1 MESCQ
6 FEYMSGKSVFL
17 RVWLPE
23 GNQNL
28 KGVILMLHGM
38 AEHGARYDWMASMMN
53 EKGYGF
59 YLADL
64 PGHGNSIGQDRP
76 LAHIDGFKGWKEM
89 CMITSKLI
97 EHIEQEHKGTGL
109 ILYGHSMG
117 SLLAR
122 LFILYNP
129 ASPNKIILTGTPYQD
144 SLTLKMS
151 LVLVK
156 FLSLFY
162 GPYKI
167 HKGFNRIFSTTLSG
181 KFKNDPPFSWLST
194 DSKLVEKYVNDPK
207 CGFDCSLGFF
217 EGLIKAN
224 LELIRIENKALPWQ
238 KKHFFLVSGAEDPVT
253 HYGKS
258 LQQVSGRYAKK
269 NALSIETWKVDHA
282 RHEVHNEPEWKDE
295 LVKRIIDWL
304 EKDN

>member
-1 MESCQ
+1 MESYH
-6 FEYMSGKSVFL
+6 FEYMTGKSVFL
-17 RVWLPE
+17 RIWLPE
-23 GNQNL
+23 GNRNL

-38 AEHGARYDWMASMMN
+38 AEHGARYDWMAKMMN
-53 EKGYGF
+53 DKGYGF
-59 YLADL
+59 YLADH
-64 PGHGNSIGQDRP
+64 PGHGDSIGQDRP
-76 LAHIDGFKGWKEM
+76 LAHIDGFEGWKEM

-97 EHIEQEHKGTGL
+97 GHIEQQHQGTQL

-122 LFILYNP
+122 LFIHYNP
-129 ASPNKIILTGTPYQD
+129 SSPTKIILTGTPYQD

-151 LVLVK
+151 LALVK
-156 FLSLFY
+156 LLSLFN

-167 HKGFNRIFSTTLSG
+167 HKGFNKIFSTTLSG

-224 LELIRIENKALPWQ
+224 LELIRIENKELPEQ
-238 KKHFFLVSGAEDPVT
+238 KKHFFIVSGAEDPVT

-258 LQQVSGRYAKK
+258 LEQVSGRYKKK
-269 NALSIETWKVDHA
+269 NVLSIETWKVDNA

-295 LVKRIIDWL
+295 LVKRVSDWL
-304 EKDN
+304 EKYS